1 MALSLEELQNKRSKK
16 TKNLKE
22 HPRPAAFKAGKRKNT
37 SKPEIQFPWNPPGEA
52 DTAQKIEPPAS
63 TSSPVRGPILY
74 IQELI
79 KVNRR
84 RRADGKGFCLLSPLK
99 F

>member
-16 TKNLKE
+16 TKTLNE
-22 HPRPAAFKAGKRKNT
+22 TPRPAGFKTAKRKQT

-52 DTAQKIEPPAS
+52 DTAQTIEPPAN
-63 TSSPVRGPILY
+63 TSSPARGPIMY

-84 RRADGKGFCLLSPLK
+84 RRAAGKGFCLLSPLK